1 MNPIVAGRTLLP
13 VVLLIAAGYTGP
25 EAYAQQS
32 QEEIA
37 EAQATILSVMDA
49 QVEAWNEGKI
59 RAFMDGYAH
68 TDSLLFLSGGEVRRG
83 WEEAYYA
90 YVRNYP
96 DRDAMGTL
104 SFSERSVRVLSD
116 SYALVHGRW
125 RLERENDTPGGLFTL
140 LFAREGEDWKIIH
153 DHTSSE

>member
-1 MNPIVAGRTLLP
+1 MNPIVVRRRVFLL
-13 VVLLIAAGYTGP
+13 LLIGVGFSASDS
-25 EAYAQQS
+25 YAQMS
-32 QEEIA
+32 RDEAVEA
-37 EAQATILSVMDA
+37 EATILAVMDA

-59 RAFMDGYAH
+59 RTFMDGYAH
-68 TDSLLFLSGGEVRRG
+68 TDSLLFLSGGNVRRG

-96 DRDAMGTL
+96 DCDAMGTL
-104 SFSERSVRVLSD
+104 SFSELSVRVLSD

-125 RLERENDTPGGLFTL
+125 RLEREDDSPGGLFTL
-140 LFAREGEDWKIIH
+140 LFAKEGQDWRIVH